1 MPLSRIAGTETG
13 VFVGTMESDYH
24 RTISKDP
31 DDAPLTT
38 ATGISVSIM
47 ANRLSWYFDLKGPSM
62 QLNTACSSS
71 MIAVDLGCQ
80 SIRSGQ
86 SSTVKTSQPRL
97 HCDDILIPH

>member
-1 MPLSRIAGTETG
+1 
-13 VFVGTMESDYH
+13 MESDYH
-24 RTISKDP
+24 RMISKDP
-31 DDAPLTT
+31 DDAPMTT

-86 SSTVKTSQPRL
+86 TSTVKTSQPIL
-97 HCDDILIPH
+97 HCNDILIPH